1 MTIEIDDSGT
11 GDLIGD
17 VFIGFLK
24 IETEE
29 IFFKTLPVELFQNEN
44 WKNKMPYKVVVELIK
59 DGLKELKFDK
69 DKEKILLCRGNI
81 FDEVRTYFDEMGIN
95 FEPAIIEGKLQDAVE
110 GKLVEHL
117 RELGV
122 KSKKITKKSG
132 AKRFFILFNWVARDF
147 YNREQYVKTGFKRWN
162 TVWRE
167 KAIEKFEKN
176 QKSKSKTRKRYYNN
190 QSRRNNLQK

>member
-17 VFIGFLK
+17 AFIGFLRK
-24 IETEE
+24 ETGEL
-29 IFFKTLPVELFQNEN
+29 IIKNLPLELFKNEN
-44 WKNKMPYKVVVELIK
+44 WKTKKPFEVVVDLVK
-59 DGLKELKFDK
+59 DGLKELNFDQS
-69 DKEKILLCRGNI
+69 KEKILLCRGNI
-81 FDEVRTYFDEMGIN
+81 FDRVRIYFEEVGIK

-122 KSKKITKKSG
+122 SSKNLTKKSG

-147 YNREQYVKTGFKRWN
+147 YNREQFVKNGFKRWN
-162 TVWRE
+162 TIWRD
-167 KAIEKFEKN
+167 KAIVKFNKS
-176 QKSKSKTRKRYYNN
+176 QKS
-190 QSRRNNLQK
+190 